1 MSWIYL
7 GIAGILEI
15 VWAVAMKFSHGFTN
29 LFYTGITIVGLVFS
43 FVFLA
48 LATKHLPL
56 SLSYPVWTGIGAVG
70 SIIAGVILFHDK
82 ITPVT
87 WMFIVMLVIGLIG
100 IKVTS

>member
-1 MSWIYL
+1 MDLFRNRRNFGNCL
-7 GIAGILEI
+7 GGRDEVQPRLYQL
-15 VWAVAMKFSHGFTN
+15 VLH
-29 LFYTGITIVGLVFS
+29 GITIVGLVFS

-82 ITPVT
+82 IAPVT